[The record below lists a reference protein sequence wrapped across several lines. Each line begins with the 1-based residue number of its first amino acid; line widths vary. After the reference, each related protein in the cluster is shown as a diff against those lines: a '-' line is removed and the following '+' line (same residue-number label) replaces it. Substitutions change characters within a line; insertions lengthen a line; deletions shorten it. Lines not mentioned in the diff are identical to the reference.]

1 VLVDMQ
7 PKRLFVILVA
17 FCLLIARDARSDE
30 HDLGYVV
37 IVHPSNPI
45 GELSRGFLQSAF
57 LKKTVAWGDGEGLRP
72 VDLSRRFPVREQF
85 GREVLK
91 KTPVQL
97 RSYWNQR
104 IFSGKGS
111 PPPELDTEAAVV
123 AYVLANRGA
132 VGYLSP
138 GSDPGRARVVKVK

>member
-7 PKRLFVILVA
+7 PKRLLLILVVL
-17 FCLLIARDARSDE
+17 CCVIARDARSDE
-30 HDLGYVV
+30 PDVGYVV
-37 IVHPSNPI
+37 IVHPDNPI
-45 GELSRGFLQSAF
+45 GELSRGFLQNAF

-72 VDLSRRFPVREQF
+72 VDLSRRFAVRAQF
-85 GREVLK
+85 VREVLK

-97 RSYWNQR
+97 RSYWNQQ

-111 PPPELDTEAAVV
+111 PPPERETEAAVV

-132 VGYLSP
+132 IGYLSADA
-138 GSDPGRARVVKVK
+138 DPGRARVVRVK